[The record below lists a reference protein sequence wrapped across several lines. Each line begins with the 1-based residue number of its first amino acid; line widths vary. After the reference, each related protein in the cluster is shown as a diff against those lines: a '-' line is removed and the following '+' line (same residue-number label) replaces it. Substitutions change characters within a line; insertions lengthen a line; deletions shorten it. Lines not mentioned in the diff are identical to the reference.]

1 MTALLVMGSWGLS
14 LFVLFEHNDQSIQPI
29 LGSWG
34 LSLFVLFE
42 LIIQKK
48 LTDGSSW
55 GLSLFVL
62 FEPIGTLK
70 PNSSVLED

>member
-1 MTALLVMGSWGLS
+1 M
-14 LFVLFEHNDQSIQPI
+14 

-42 LIIQKK
+42 RVSMVTRKQL
-48 LTDGSSW
+48 SSW

-62 FEPIGTLK
+62 FEQDIDEVVYY
-70 PNSSVLED
+70 NVLED